1 MAGVETPFAEWK
13 RIEVLAGVLG
23 PTMLPGPVRWVRLIR
38 ASGASEYRTATP
50 RCSEVPFAEGT
61 PLAFV
66 PKPAGCGWFARFLA
80 GPGSFGLVVGA
91 VDPKGLLSLGASRCV
106 EPCLDRVADYR

>member
-38 ASGASEYRTATP
+38 ASGASEFRTATP
-50 RCSEVPFAEGT
+50 RCSGVSFRQAN

-66 PKPAGCGWFARFLA
+66 RDRSPHMLEVNQTLA
-80 GPGSFGLVVGA
+80 SPVPDERERIGL
-91 VDPKGLLSLGASRCV
+91 P
-106 EPCLDRVADYR
+106 E